1 MSINIDKQLFSNLVQ
16 IIEQGKKQVAVKV
29 NSTVILTYW
38 QIGKTIN
45 EHILNNSR
53 AAYGKEI
60 VATVAT
66 QLIEKFGSSFA
77 EGNLRRMIQFSD
89 LFADFE
95 IVVPLARQLSWSHFL
110 ILLPL
115 KTNESRIFYAQKA
128 IEGTWGKRELR
139 HQIERK
145 AFERSEIANTQL
157 ASFPQEFSDT
167 TGIFKDPYFLDFLG
181 LKDGYLE
188 KDIET
193 AILKELQN
201 FILELGE
208 GFSFIARQKRI
219 IVDGRDFSIDLL
231 FFNRKLKRLVA
242 IDLKL
247 GEFEAGHKGKMELYL
262 NWLNRYEKQ
271 DGENNPIGLILCA
284 AASREQVE
292 LLEMHKDGIMVAEY
306 WTELPPKNML
316 EQKLHSLLKEAKERI
331 ETRKMLE
338 ERD

>member
-1 MSINIDKQLFSNLVQ
+1 MTINIDKQLLSNLIQ

-29 NSTVILTYW
+29 NSTVVLTYW

-66 QLIEKFGSSFA
+66 QLSEKFGSSFA
-77 EGNLRRMIQFSD
+77 ERNIRRMIQFSE
-89 LFADFE
+89 LLPDFE
-95 IVVPLARQLSWSHFL
+95 IVSPLATQLSWSHF
-110 ILLPL
+110 IEVF
-115 KTNESRIFYAQKA
+115 KIKHNDARIFYLNKA
-128 IEGTWGKRELR
+128 AEGTWGKRELR

-157 ASFPQEFSDT
+157 PSFPQEFADT

-188 KDIET
+188 KDVET
-193 AILKELQN
+193 AILKELEN
-201 FILELGE
+201 FILELGV

-219 IVDGRDFSIDLL
+219 VIDGRDFSIDLL

-247 GEFEAGHKGKMELYL
+247 KDFEAGHKGQMELYL
-262 NWLNRYEKQ
+262 SWLNRYEKQ

-284 AASREQVE
+284 EASREQVE

-316 EQKLHSLLKEAKERI
+316 EQKLHSLLQEAKDRI
-331 ETRKMLE
+331 ETRKMLD
-338 ERD
+338 ERV